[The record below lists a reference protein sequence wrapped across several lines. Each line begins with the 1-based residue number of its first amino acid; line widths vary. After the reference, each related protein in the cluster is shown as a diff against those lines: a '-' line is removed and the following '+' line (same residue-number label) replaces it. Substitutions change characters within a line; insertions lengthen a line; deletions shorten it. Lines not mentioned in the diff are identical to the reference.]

1 MDDISVATTD
11 GVEPVEQGVIADALA
26 GEADRARHDGAAA
39 RVPALHVIEWQAP
52 PEPPVPAPR
61 LRIAAWNAERCKYA
75 GESAL
80 LLREVGA
87 DIVLLSEVDIG
98 MARSGN
104 RHTVADLAGALGAG
118 YAFAVEFVEL
128 GLGDDREKVWHAG
141 AANTHGY
148 HGNAIL
154 SELALE
160 APCRIALDDGASWFL
175 PGADPAE
182 RRLGGR
188 MAIAARVAGTPLWV
202 VSVHLESNSTLQLR
216 AEQGRRLVA
225 ALDRL
230 APGAP
235 MVIGGD
241 LNTADLPR
249 GDRLPELALERPDE
263 TEPLFAIMAAA
274 GFRWQGAN
282 DAAPTCRTRPDG
294 TPLPPFTRI
303 DWLFTRGVR
312 PVACGTV
319 PAVAPDGSAISDHDL
334 VWVDLVLDE
343 A

>member
-1 MDDISVATTD
+1 MDDIGVTTTETM
-11 GVEPVEQGVIADALA
+11 EPVDLQVVDDAIAGD
-26 GEADRARHDGAAA
+26 ADRARHDAAAA

-87 DIVLLSEVDIG
+87 DIVLLSEVDVG

-104 RHTVADLAGALGAG
+104 RHTVADLAGALGTG

-128 GLGDDREKVWHAG
+128 GLGDERECAWHAG

-160 APCRIALDDGASWFL
+160 APCRIALDDGATWFL
-175 PGADPAE
+175 PGADPTQ

-188 MAIAARVAGTPLWV
+188 MAVAARVAGTPLWV
-202 VSVHLESNSTLQLR
+202 ASIHLESRSCPQLR
-216 AEQGRRLVA
+216 AEQGRRLIA
-225 ALDRL
+225 ALERL

-241 LNTADLPR
+241 VNTADLPR
-249 GDRLPELALERPDE
+249 GDRLPDDAMQRPDE
-263 TEPLFAIMAAA
+263 TEPLFAVMAAA
-274 GFRWQGAN
+274 GFGWQGAN

-334 VWVDLVLDE
+334 VWVDLALDE

>member
-1 MDDISVATTD
+1 MDDISMATTNMMA
-11 GVEPVEQGVIADALA
+11 PVELDVIAEAIA
-26 GEADRARHDGAAA
+26 GDADRIRHDAAMA

-52 PEPPVPAPR
+52 PEPPVPAPH

-80 LLREVGA
+80 LLRETGA
-87 DIVLLSEVDIG
+87 DIVLLSEVDVG

-104 RHTVADLAGALGAG
+104 RHTVADLAAALGTG

-128 GLGDDREKVWHAG
+128 GLGDERERLWHAG

-160 APCRIALDDGASWFL
+160 APCRIALDEGATWFL
-175 PGADPAE
+175 PGADPTQ

-188 MAIAARVAGTPLWV
+188 MAVAARVAGTPLWV
-202 VSVHLESNSTLQLR
+202 VSVHLESASTPQLR
-216 AEQGRRLVA
+216 AAQGHRLIA

-249 GDRLPELALERPDE
+249 GDRLPDRAMDRPDE
-263 TEPLFAIMAAA
+263 IEPLFAEMAAA

-294 TPLPPFTRI
+294 TPQPPFTRI

-312 PVACGTV
+312 PVGCGTV

-334 VWVDLVLDE
+334 VWVDIALDE